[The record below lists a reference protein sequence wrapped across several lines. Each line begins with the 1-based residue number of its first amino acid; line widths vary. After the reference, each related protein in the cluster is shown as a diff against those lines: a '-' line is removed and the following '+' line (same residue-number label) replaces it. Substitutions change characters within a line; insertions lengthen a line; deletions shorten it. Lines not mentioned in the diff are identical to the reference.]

1 MKADV
6 TKYNKE
12 AYELITRLDNK
23 AQTIPYFALFPRDD
37 PDHPRLN
44 PDLFTRADMLK
55 FLAVA
60 K

>member
-12 AYELITRLDNK
+12 AYDLITRLDNE
-23 AQTIPYFALFPRDD
+23 AQTIPYFALFSPDD
-37 PDHPRLN
+37 PDHPRLHPN
-44 PDLFTRADMLK
+44 LFTRADMLE
-55 FLAVA
+55 FLASA